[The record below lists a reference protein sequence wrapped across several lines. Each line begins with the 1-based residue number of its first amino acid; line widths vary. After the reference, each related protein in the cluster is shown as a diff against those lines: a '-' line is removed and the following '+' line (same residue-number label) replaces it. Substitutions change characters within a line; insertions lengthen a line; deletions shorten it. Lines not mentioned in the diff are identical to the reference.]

1 MEDLAWDDL
10 EEWAGS
16 TVVTRGKSYR
26 NAVSNLRRTPDGQL
40 VAWVQGTYRYATV
53 AGMDEKSA
61 LSSRCTCPFFYG
73 PCKHAVAVILAYLEA
88 VQKKERILTTTSD
101 DERLRK
107 LSEERFSN
115 SSDDWE
121 DVEDDLGKDDFQAGS
136 MRIGSQNR
144 RGANDRSQNLKEYL
158 SGMTNDSLVDFM
170 LELAQRH
177 PEVREAA
184 VP

>member
-1 MEDLAWDDL
+1 
-10 EEWAGS
+10 
-16 TVVTRGKSYR
+16 
-26 NAVSNLRRTPDGQL
+26 
-40 VAWVQGTYRYATV
+40 
-53 AGMDEKSA
+53 
-61 LSSRCTCPFFYG
+61 
-73 PCKHAVAVILAYLEA
+73 VAVILAYLEA